1 MLKNNKVA
9 FLVSL
14 IGFLILFIY
23 FNYKKGLS
31 DFFGSEIDSF
41 VSEFS
46 PIEMQKQKYLGEVAD
61 SLNHMNAYMSF
72 GEVCLP
78 MLDQWK
84 NKIEL
89 GDYVSKEKGSLTLL
103 IERNNKKSYLH
114 FESTN
119 FKGAPPPC
127 RCKELSK
134 KSKF

>member
-1 MLKNNKVA
+1 MILKNTKVS
-9 FLVSL
+9 FLISL

-31 DFFGSEIDSF
+31 DLFKSVADSF
-41 VSEFS
+41 ISEFS

-61 SLNHMNAYMSF
+61 SLNHMNAYMNF
-72 GEVCLP
+72 GDICLP

-84 NKIEL
+84 NKIEF

-103 IERNNKKSYLH
+103 IERNNKKNYLH
-114 FESTN
+114 FDSVN

-134 KSKF
+134 K